1 MRQAVILSADGLAVG
16 SSKGLSREDA
26 EHLSA
31 VAAGF
36 QSLARGAGRHFGGG
50 EVRQTI
56 VEMESAFLFVTAAG
70 QGACLAVLADADADV
85 GLVAY
90 EMAMLV
96 KRVGQHLSTNPRA
109 RSSCDERN
117 RTRVAGRATPGRSSG
132 PTPSPAAGPGPP
144 VTTLDLI
151 AMRHRDRRRPVR
163 RARPRTRSTERIL
176 ALAADRDLGGRPRR
190 RPRPAARRGPRA
202 PRRSAGPQASSR

>member
-1 MRQAVILSADGLAVG
+1 MTGKLTNTGELNWLLDDLTSRVGAVRQAVILSTDGLAVG
-16 SSKGLSREDA
+16 FSKGLGREDA

-70 QGACLAVLADADADV
+70 RGTCLAVLSDSDADV
-85 GLVAY
+85 GHIAY

-96 KRVGQHLSTNPRA
+96 KRVGQHISTQPRQGI
-109 RSSCDERN
+109 S
-117 RTRVAGRATPGRSSG
+117 
-132 PTPSPAAGPGPP
+132 
-144 VTTLDLI
+144 
-151 AMRHRDRRRPVR
+151 
-163 RARPRTRSTERIL
+163 
-176 ALAADRDLGGRPRR
+176 
-190 RPRPAARRGPRA
+190 
-202 PRRSAGPQASSR
+202 